1 MLMFCTDSLRCKLVS
16 ASTKWCPFH
25 GRPTNIAPGDQH
37 QLDTAAWV
45 FCQTC
50 ALSLC
55 IFCTESFECYSCY
68 SCCGNSCYGWVLS
81 ESWIASKT
89 HHGETEEETKAGRS
103 PFDPLLLPSAKL
115 SNKLLEHEQN
125 GQIDTNRSGELNMIG
140 AYRLF
145 AST

>member
-1 MLMFCTDSLRCKLVS
+1 MLS
-16 ASTKWCPFH
+16 ACPSFAL
-25 GRPTNIAPGDQH
+25 NLLNAIAAI
-37 QLDTAAWV
+37 AAM
-45 FCQTC
+45 
-50 ALSLC
+50 AA
-55 IFCTESFECYSCY
+55 IGY
-68 SCCGNSCYGWVLS
+68 SCYGWVLS

-89 HHGETEEETKAGRS
+89 HHGETEEETKAGRP